1 VLGRL
6 ITDNIITAYEC
17 LHFIKRNKSKKHQHC
32 ALKLDMRKAYDLME
46 WSYLQAIMLPMGFN
60 PVWVELVMRM
70 VSVLFNWSPTKA
82 FKPTWGILQGDLISP
97 YLFFA
102 CRRWPLIPFKIYKR
116 VLPSSHLE
124 GLKVASSAPTVN
136 HLVFADDSCCL
147 WKRVKNELDKWLKFW
162 MFIAKFQSEG

>member
-70 VSVLFNWSPTKA
+70 VSVLFN
-82 FKPTWGILQGDLISP
+82 
-97 YLFFA
+97 
-102 CRRWPLIPFKIYKR
+102 
-116 VLPSSHLE
+116 
-124 GLKVASSAPTVN
+124 
-136 HLVFADDSCCL
+136 
-147 WKRVKNELDKWLKFW
+147 
-162 MFIAKFQSEG
+162 